1 MNSLF
6 KDDRYTPEACE
17 ILTEFAQTAETM
29 IRKYK
34 EQGYSV
40 RELSHILQGAVTD
53 AECSVLLNFDLDFKM
68 KDEETKVK
76 E

>member
-17 ILTEFAQTAETM
+17 ILTEFARAAEKT

-34 EQGYSV
+34 DQGYSV

-53 AECSVLLNFDLDFKM
+53 AECSVLLDLDEGSKESVE
-68 KDEETKVK
+68 KDGH
-76 E
+76 